1 MNKYGNVITSLR
13 QEKGMSQDVLAN
25 ILLMLP
31 EQYADVERG
40 AAELSETQ
48 MNLCA
53 NVFNISA
60 DALKNGD
67 IKPRATTAELFDGLS
82 RFAKL
87 YKSAVESEAY
97 ILEILQQFQNPS
109 RYTAEYSEDKNIYG
123 FFVFDTQSDDFVR
136 DEKGNPLYYE
146 TAKAALEAAGK
157 FEADYKKAGKAPE
170 PSPEHSMHADEMSV
184 PEEEMQ
190 HESIRM

>member
-31 EQYADVERG
+31 EQYAAVERG

-67 IKPRATTAELFDGLS
+67 IKPRATTAELLDGLS

-97 ILEILQQFQNPS
+97 ILEILQQFQSPS

-136 DEKGNPLYYE
+136 DEKGNPLCYE

-170 PSPEHSMHADEMSV
+170 PSPERSMHADEMSV

-190 HESIRM
+190 HESIKM